1 MEPRTCPHPTCGH
14 TWTPRK
20 AEPKKCPQCQN
31 PLWTSPRPKRIKLG
45 AAYAQPSAR
54 ASEVRSGDEA
64 FDSLVPAYGENDAP
78 IHLVEK
84 DSLSEAKARAEA
96 LIRQLA

>member
-1 MEPRTCPHPTCGH
+1 MEPKTCPHKTCGH

-31 PLWTSPRPKRIKLG
+31 PLWTSPRPKK
-45 AAYAQPSAR
+45 AR
-54 ASEVRSGDEA
+54 PTVEVVHVPREEWPDSVVEMLDEA
-64 FDSLVPAYGENDAP
+64 MESAAP
-78 IHLVEK
+78 PPK
-84 DSLSEAKARAEA
+84 DSLSEAKARAEE